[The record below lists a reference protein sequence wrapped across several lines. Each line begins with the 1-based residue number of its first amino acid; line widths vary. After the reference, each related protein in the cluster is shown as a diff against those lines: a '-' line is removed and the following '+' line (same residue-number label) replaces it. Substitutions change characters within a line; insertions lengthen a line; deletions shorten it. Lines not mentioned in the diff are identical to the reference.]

1 MATIKDVA
9 ARCNVAISTVSRVLN
24 NHADVSEETRAKV
37 LEAVRALHY
46 VPNSSARDLVLPQTD
61 SIGLVVRGAENP
73 FFTPVIRAIESSCEQ
88 AGYSMALHQI
98 PAGADEVAEGAAL
111 VMSKRLK
118 GLILLGGRYD
128 YTQEE
133 VSAIGVPFVCCTYTN
148 HFGDLDRAAFSSV
161 SIDDKGEATRAVRML
176 LAHGHTKIAILLDSI
191 NDRSISER
199 RYKGYCDALAEAGI
213 EVDPDLVVETGN
225 FEMESAYRATADL
238 LAHRH
243 DLTAIFAI
251 ADTMA
256 IATLKALHDADIS
269 VPKDCSVIAIDGI
282 EMSNYT
288 VPTLTTLSQPQ
299 ETLGEEAVA
308 ILVDVLRNG
317 APTRHIR
324 LETTLRPG
332 GTVGSR

>member
-37 LEAVRALHY
+37 LEAVRDLHY

-176 LAHGHTKIAILLDSI
+176 LDHGHTKIAILLDSI

-213 EVDPDLVVETGN
+213 EVDPDLVVETGD

-238 LAHRH
+238 VARRH
-243 DLTAIFAI
+243 DVTAIFAI

-256 IATLKALHDADIS
+256 VAALKALHDAGIS
-269 VPKDCSVIAIDGI
+269 VPEACSVVAIDGI

-332 GTVGSR
+332 GTVGSL

>member
-37 LEAVRALHY
+37 LEAVRDLHY

-73 FFTPVIRAIESSCEQ
+73 FFTPVIRAIESSCEH

-213 EVDPDLVVETGN
+213 EVNPDLVVETGN

-238 LAHRH
+238 VARRH
-243 DLTAIFAI
+243 DVTAIFAI

-256 IATLKALHDADIS
+256 VAALKALHDAGIS
-269 VPKDCSVIAIDGI
+269 VPDACSVVAIDGI

-332 GTVGSR
+332 GTVGSL

>member
-238 LAHRH
+238 LARRH

>member
-37 LEAVRALHY
+37 LEAVRDLHY

-73 FFTPVIRAIESSCEQ
+73 FFTPVIRAIESSCEH

-199 RYKGYCDALAEAGI
+199 RYKGYCDALAEGGV
-213 EVDPDLVVETGN
+213 EVDPDLVVETGD

-238 LAHRH
+238 VARRH
-243 DLTAIFAI
+243 DVTAIFAI

-256 IATLKALHDADIS
+256 VAALKALHDAGIS
-269 VPKDCSVIAIDGI
+269 VPDACSVVAIDGI

-332 GTVGSR
+332 GTVGSL